1 MREHRRR
8 PRKNTPHH
16 VKVIDD
22 ENGNVLGRVVDI
34 TADGMMI
41 ICQENLNVGRK
52 FNFRIVLPV
61 MIQDRTHLIITS
73 EVVHCTQDPNPSF
86 FKAGF
91 RFLNINGEDG
101 FLLDDVMHKLN
112 LVG

>member
-16 VKVIDD
+16 VRVLDD
-22 ENGNVLGRVVDI
+22 ETGNVMGRVVDI

-41 ICQENLNVGRK
+41 TCQGNLNVGRT
-52 FNFRIVLPV
+52 FNLRVVLPV
-61 MIQDRTHLIITS
+61 MIQDRSHLVIHS
-73 EVVHCTQDPNPSF
+73 EVVYCNQDPNPSF
-86 FKAGF
+86 FNVGF
-91 RFLNINGEDG
+91 RFLNLPGEDG
-101 FLLDDVMHKLN
+101 FLLEDIMHKLN

>member
-16 VKVIDD
+16 VRVIDN
-22 ENGNVLGRVVDI
+22 ETGQVMGRVVDI

-41 ICQENLNVGRK
+41 ICQQQLQVGRK
-52 FNFRIVLPV
+52 FHCRVVLPV
-61 MIQDRTHLIITS
+61 MIQDRTHLVIRS
-73 EVVHCTQDPNPSF
+73 EVVYCNQDPNPSF

-91 RFLNINGEDG
+91 RFLNLPGEDG
-101 FLLDDVMHKLN
+101 FLLEDVMHKLN